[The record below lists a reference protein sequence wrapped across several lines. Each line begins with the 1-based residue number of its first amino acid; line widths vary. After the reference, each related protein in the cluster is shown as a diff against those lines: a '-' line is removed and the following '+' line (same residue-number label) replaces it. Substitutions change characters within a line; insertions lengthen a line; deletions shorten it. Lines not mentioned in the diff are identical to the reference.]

1 MKGLEVPIEAQNGR
15 LITVAGEDQLKKIL
29 MLNLSNCDS
38 ANPFQDLGLDPGI
51 VFRLDDP
58 DTRALIRSQIVALF
72 KRFEREGRARL
83 ANGSPSFVSDPAT
96 QTLMADVRYIN
107 LETTT
112 EVEMRLI
119 FESSLGGVAHQ

>member
-15 LITVAGEDQLKKIL
+15 LMTVAGEDQLKKIL

-58 DTRALIRSQIVALF
+58 DTRALIRSQIVTLF

-83 ANGSPSFVSDPAT
+83 AN
-96 QTLMADVRYIN
+96 
-107 LETTT
+107 
-112 EVEMRLI
+112 
-119 FESSLGGVAHQ
+119 